1 MGRKWATNTEFML
14 VGFQLSEEMEL
25 LLFGIFSLLH
35 AFNLLA
41 NGMILGLI
49 SLDPRLHSPMYY
61 FLSHL
66 AIIDISYASSN
77 LPSLLENLLKHKNT
91 VSCFSCTMQ
100 TLLILG
106 LVL

>member
-1 MGRKWATNTEFML
+1 MEGNQSWVTEFIL

-25 LLFGIFSLLH
+25 LLFGIFSLLY

-91 VSCFSCTMQ
+91 ISCFSCIMQ
-100 TLLILG
+100 TLLILS